1 MKLFKLELE
10 RGRKG
15 KDVLV
20 HAETEE
26 AAIRRALA
34 KFTGWT
40 VRGKVHEVTGEA
52 HFVLADLEDA

>member
-26 AAIRRALA
+26 AAKGRALA
-34 KFTGWT
+34 KFTGWQI
-40 VRGKVHEVTGEA
+40 RGAIHEVKGEA
-52 HFVLADLEDA
+52 HFVLADLEDV